1 MSSKAA
7 KRNRKRNRSISLP
20 GGEVVADRATGRDR
34 THTNQPQECPTVTV
48 LQARAR
54 HTGVKGRENL
64 IDTAL
69 GTPIGCCIAHL
80 TRGDDRATLI
90 DTWGAIS
97 ASRRNYKL
105 RYIGHSGEPQGAA
118 LEMIPDAMQTDPSMR
133 VDIRSTEERAAQ
145 AKASWQS
152 WETKINALPLPTMK
166 WAIRGA
172 LDGFAGEGT
181 LWRDQGATPLG
192 RVAVEAL
199 RRLS

>member
-34 THTNQPQECPTVTV
+34 THTNQPKECPTVTV

-69 GTPIGCCIAHL
+69 GTPLGCCIAHM
-80 TRGDDRATLI
+80 TQGDDRAQLI
-90 DTWGAIS
+90 NTWGALS

-133 VDIRSTEERAAQ
+133 VDIRSTEERAAH
-145 AKASWQS
+145 AKASWAA
-152 WETKINALPLPTMK
+152 WETKINALPPGFRL
-166 WAIRGA
+166 AIRGA